1 MRGVT
6 ADPNRTKELGEI
18 LWAYIEE
25 FERVRHLRKRPS
37 VDKMIRVSHAVS
49 QLAGM
54 YLKVVETDAALRTVP
69 ELQAQVQELIR
80 ASRNGHRHTTALA
93 DLN

>member
-25 FERVRHLRKRPS
+25 FERIRHLRKRPS

-54 YLKVVETDAALRTVP
+54 YLKVVETDAALRTIP
-69 ELQAQVQELIR
+69 ELQAQVQDLIR
-80 ASRNGHRHTTALA
+80 ASRNGQSPPAAFA
-93 DLN
+93 DID